1 VVTKALT
8 VRFDYDSV
16 EKEAKGK
23 LVYLA
28 GQIKKESASHTR
40 TGIAIG
46 ESVAKAHEILAGDGR
61 DGQFS
66 QWVEAECGFSKRTAY
81 NYMNAWQ
88 TFGKSE
94 SIEQYEPTAMYTL
107 SGSKVPPDA
116 VKEAEKLA
124 KKGERITAEKAD
136 EILGKFRDVAKK
148 TSAKQANGAT
158 SVQRLHTSE
167 PSASVSGTGN
177 NPPSADPPSLP
188 SVGTVNQT
196 ETGSQGDGD
205 AGECPKGNCRKG
217 GNHTFEDG
225 ACSKCLEPDDTPIP
239 EVVPIDPNGFDREN
253 IEAHAES
260 FAANF
265 AARVKAHNLAIERF
279 ARAIMEAFADPPESV
294 WLDES
299 RLGIAQDQIKS
310 ACATIRQAKA
320 HDQPCPK
327 CDGKGSHTG
336 KPCKWCKGVG
346 FLPERSYEMAGGK

>member
-205 AGECPKGNCRKG
+205 AGECPKGG
-217 GNHTFEDG
+217 DHAFEDG
-225 ACSKCLEPDDTPIP
+225 ACSKCFEPDETARMGPL
-239 EVVPIDPNGFDREN
+239 EFKTATLNRQL
-253 IEAHAES
+253 EAERDGKPDLAKLQAPYDVMLNAITQIKKAWNDVTGDERDGVYCVTKRQ
-260 FAANF
+260 
-265 AARVKAHNLAIERF
+265 RVLTL
-279 ARAIMEAFADPPESV
+279 
-294 WLDES
+294 LDEL
-299 RLGIAQDQIKS
+299 RPPIAQARPMKV
-310 ACATIRQAKA
+310 CTFCK
-320 HDQPCPK
+320 
-327 CDGKGSHTG
+327 GKGCEKCSG
-336 KPCKWCKGVG
+336 CGWWP
-346 FLPERSYEMAGGK
+346 RSVVEGLSR